1 MYSVSEVTLVPGK
14 GYVSLRVKS
23 VCEDLLKVRA
33 LIVRRKDDLLILT
46 VPALAKSPFF
56 PAPTQNVN

>member
-1 MYSVSEVTLVPGK
+1 MYSVSEATLVPGK

-23 VCEDLLKVRA
+23 IREDLLKVRA

-46 VPALAKSPFF
+46 MPILAKSPFF
-56 PAPTQNVN
+56 LALTQNMN

>member
-1 MYSVSEVTLVPGK
+1 MYSVSEATLVPGK

-23 VCEDLLKVRA
+23 IREDLLKVRA

-46 VPALAKSPFF
+46 MPTLAKSPFF
-56 PAPTQNVN
+56 LALTQNMN